1 MATCTIAGLRAP
13 RRRPSDQDQ
22 QPVPL
27 QPAARSGRTAQPR
40 TVSDERRRSGLLFGA
55 GALHLVGTVPG
66 VEIQYFCIKWFDVH
80 AIDASEVA
88 LDNIN
93 QKIREKNISLDL
105 RHFKARQTL
114 PYDDIYFDAVY
125 SHMFYNMCFT
135 DEELGF
141 LFKESNRVLKNNGLL
156 YFSVRSDKDVLYNK
170 GKKIDN
176 NIYEINGFQ
185 IRFFTKRQIQLF
197 LENYFEIKNI
207 EESYE
212 EPVNLYFV
220 FCRKKQ

>member
-1 MATCTIAGLRAP
+1 MGDIWDKIYTHDSAFFGEN
-13 RRRPSDQDQ
+13 PSDFAQKCYIYFKKCGVKRILELGCGQ
-22 QPVPL
+22 
-27 QPAARSGRTAQPR
+27 GRDTIFFA
-40 TVSDERRRSGLLFGA
+40 SNGL
-55 GALHLVGTVPG
+55 
-66 VEIQYFCIKWFDVH
+66 DVH

-114 PYDDIYFDAVY
+114 PYDDTYFDAVY
-125 SHMFYNMCFT
+125 SHMFYNMRFT

>member
-1 MATCTIAGLRAP
+1 MSNIWDKIYSDDSAFFGED
-13 RRRPSDQDQ
+13 PSDF
-22 QPVPL
+22 
-27 QPAARSGRTAQPR
+27 AQKCY
-40 TVSDERRRSGLLFGA
+40 SYFKKY
-55 GALHLVGTVPG
+55 G
-66 VEIQYFCIKWFDVH
+66 VERILELGCGQGRDTIFFASNGFDVH
-80 AIDASEVA
+80 ALDASKVA
-88 LDNIN
+88 IENIN
-93 QKIREKNISLDL
+93 QKIRQKNITLDL
-105 RHFKARQTL
+105 RHFNAREAL
-114 PYDDIYFDAVY
+114 PYDSSYFDAVY

-135 DEELGF
+135 DEELEF
-141 LFKESNRVLKNNGLL
+141 LFKESNIVLKNNGLL

-185 IRFFTKRQIQLF
+185 IRFFTKRQIQSF

-220 FCRKKQ
+220 FCRKI

>member
-1 MATCTIAGLRAP
+1 MSNIWDKIYSDDSAFFGED
-13 RRRPSDQDQ
+13 PSDFAQKCYSYFKKYGVKRILELGCGQ
-22 QPVPL
+22 
-27 QPAARSGRTAQPR
+27 GRDTIFFA
-40 TVSDERRRSGLLFGA
+40 SNS
-55 GALHLVGTVPG
+55 
-66 VEIQYFCIKWFDVH
+66 FDVH
-80 AIDASEVA
+80 AIDASKVA
-88 LDNIN
+88 IENIN
-93 QKIREKNISLDL
+93 QKLRQKNISLDL

-114 PYDDIYFDAVY
+114 PYDSSYFDAVY
-125 SHMFYNMCFT
+125 SHMFYNMSFT

-141 LFKESNRVLKNNGLL
+141 LFKESHRVLKNNGLL

-176 NIYEINGFQ
+176 DIYEINGFQ
-185 IRFFTKRQIQLF
+185 IRFFTKRQIQSF

-220 FCRKKQ
+220 FCRKK